1 MPGSSTE
8 AVHPAE
14 SSVPR
19 REPRVKAALALTA
32 AFIGLSLLWNLPVA
46 YSEFGWPWLRAA
58 ALEVTLAFALLAL
71 VPWLRTGWPGQLA
84 ASLMAL
90 ATTLVVASKIAELTM
105 RESLARPFNPLLD
118 VHLAK
123 SLVHLLT
130 ETLGGLLGWLCIAG
144 LALLPFL
151 VFAGAWTAL
160 RVTQRALTRP
170 FARHAM
176 LAASAVLISLFAVQ
190 QMAPQALSPHRLV
203 SDHASATLLRQWRLA
218 AQVQASLEAFQG
230 AIAQDRFRTVPADRL
245 LARLDGADVLLMF
258 IEFVRPQRP
267 GAAILRPDAGA
278 NARSLRRAPR
288 RARPPRRL
296 RLAHLAHGRRPV
308 VARARHARE
317 RPVASG
323 SGALRG
329 AAAQRA
335 THPHPRVCPRRLSH
349 GGAQAGDHPA
359 LARGR
364 ASGLRPDLRRG
375 RSGLRRQA
383 VQLGHHARSV
393 HACRLRAQ
401 GACRREA
408 VPCSP
413 KSR

>member
-1 MPGSSTE
+1 
-8 AVHPAE
+8 
-14 SSVPR
+14 
-19 REPRVKAALALTA
+19 
-32 AFIGLSLLWNLPVA
+32 
-46 YSEFGWPWLRAA
+46 
-58 ALEVTLAFALLAL
+58 
-71 VPWLRTGWPGQLA
+71 
-84 ASLMAL
+84 MAL

-160 RVTQRALTRP
+160 RATQRALMRP
-170 FARHAM
+170 FARHAT

-218 AQVQASLEAFQG
+218 ARRCRRASQAFQG

-258 IEFVRPQRP
+258 VESYGRSALEQPRY
-267 GAAILRPDAGA
+267 AADAGA

-288 RARPPRRL
+288 RARSPRRL

-317 RPVASG
+317 RPVAS
-323 SGALRG
+323 AI
-329 AAAQRA
+329 
-335 THPHPRVCPRRLSH
+335 RRTTT
-349 GGAQAGDHPA
+349 
-359 LARGR
+359 RCCT
-364 ASGLRPDLRRG
+364 ASG
-375 RSGLRRQA
+375 
-383 VQLGHHARSV
+383 
-393 HACRLRAQ
+393 
-401 GACRREA
+401 
-408 VPCSP
+408 
-413 KSR
+413 